1 MTEYLQTHMA
11 EALQLAG
18 QYEIE
23 LCMSGLVSVIS
34 KRELIER
41 RELDLLLDDY
51 LDRYMELGII

>member
-1 MTEYLQTHMA
+1 MA